1 MTNTLHRQGSA
12 ENLKNDYVIFAH
24 TAKGITREGSAPK
37 LQEFMRICL
46 KYHPSNMGDSKQGNI
61 HQDDIDIL
69 QLIAHQGDGA
79 GATAVF
85 TDLDTLQKVLEEL
98 IRADLGISINVSGL
112 LEEVQTCC
120 RKAGIERHSV
130 EHSLGF
136 WGSKDRLPE
145 REILEFNSM
154 CGHGMVSFNLIRK
167 MIEYVKLRRLTPRK
181 AAKIM
186 AKCCECGAFNPVR
199 AERLLEKMRTG
210 EREKQPDLTWKLRLA
225 GMWSPTGRPVA
236 PD

>member
-1 MTNTLHRQGSA
+1 MTNTLHRQGSV
-12 ENLKNDYVIFAH
+12 ETLKNDYVIFAH
-24 TAKGITREGSAPK
+24 TAKRINREGSAPK

-46 KYHPSNMGDSKQGNI
+46 KYHPANIGDSRQGNI
-61 HQDDIDIL
+61 HQDDIDI
-69 QLIAHQGDGA
+69 QKLIVSQGDGA
-79 GATAVF
+79 GAAAVF
-85 TDLDTLQKVLEEL
+85 TDLDTLQKVLGEL

-112 LEEVQTCC
+112 LEEVQACC

-136 WGSKDRLPE
+136 WGSTNRLPE
-145 REILEFNSM
+145 REILEFNTM

-186 AKCCECGAFNPVR
+186 AKCCECGVFNPVR
-199 AERLLEKMRTG
+199 AELLLEKARKG
-210 EREKQPDLTWKLRLA
+210 NK
-225 GMWSPTGRPVA
+225 
-236 PD
+236 

>member
-12 ENLKNDYVIFAH
+12 ESLRNDYVIFAH

-46 KYHPSNMGDSKQGNI
+46 KYRPANIGDSKQGNI
-61 HQDDIDIL
+61 HQNDIDI
-69 QLIAHQGDGA
+69 QKLIANQEDGA
-79 GATAVF
+79 GAAAVF

-112 LEEVQTCC
+112 LEEVQACC
-120 RKAGIERHSV
+120 RRAGIERHSV

-145 REILEFNSM
+145 REILEFNTM

-167 MIEYVKLRRLTPRK
+167 MIEQVKLRRLTPRK
-181 AAKIM
+181 AATIM
-186 AKCCECGAFNPVR
+186 AKCCECGVFNPVR
-199 AERLLEKMRTG
+199 AEILLEKARKGDKSTSG
-210 EREKQPDLTWKLRLA
+210 CISR
-225 GMWSPTGRPVA
+225 
-236 PD
+236 